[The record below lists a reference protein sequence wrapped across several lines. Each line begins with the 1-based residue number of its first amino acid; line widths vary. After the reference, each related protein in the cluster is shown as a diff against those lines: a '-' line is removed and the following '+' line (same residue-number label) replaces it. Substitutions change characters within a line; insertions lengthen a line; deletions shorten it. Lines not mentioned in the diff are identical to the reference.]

1 MLRYKKHVS
10 NDYTIVKILID
21 LINNKYLISI
31 LYSNP
36 YEDVEDTVEN
46 ININNKNS
54 LCHNKLCYILYVYF
68 FILYYIILY
77 YIIL

>member
-1 MLRYKKHVS
+1 MFTHIIINNAEIYKHMS

-36 YEDVEDTVEN
+36 YDDVEDTVEN
-46 ININNKNS
+46 ININ
-54 LCHNKLCYILYVYF
+54 IRIV
-68 FILYYIILY
+68 
-77 YIIL
+77 